1 MNEDENEMKGNVR
14 SDKIRSDK
22 LRSDKIKKVSMRGTF
37 VLGQGGYTQQR
48 IKTEERRGG
57 KVKNS
62 R

>member
-37 VLGQGGYTQQR
+37 VLG
-48 IKTEERRGG
+48 
-57 KVKNS
+57 
-62 R
+62 